1 MNQFWQKF
9 KHRNVAKVAAAYAGL
24 SWVLLQAQEAVLPTI
39 GAPVW
44 AQQTVLFLLLV
55 GFPIA
60 CVIAWASDVS
70 SDGPLE
76 EGSESLKRVE
86 NRPSKLNGKTIALG
100 TSMMAVIALFAF
112 YVSPYVFDFEPRRN
126 ETTIVSETAS
136 FRLAGPQSPRFEL
149 NLGSTGTSEWGL
161 NTEIAI
167 SPNGRYVAFTKNGDG
182 AGEVFVRDLYREGST
197 NQVAEYRWGTDV
209 HGILNFSEDG
219 EWIAYFDSGVLKR
232 VRVSGGASQNILEGT
247 LGRTS
252 GYHLKEGSL
261 TFTGANDFI
270 EQIDL
275 DTGTRSLINGFDQLD
290 ATRVYRWPQRL
301 PDGNTLL
308 VSAASEIAGS
318 ESVLLLYDIEN
329 GEAEEIISNAV
340 NGRFVE
346 ATGHIV
352 FVRDSA
358 LWAAPFNIA
367 TKQIEGPEIRIIN
380 EIQTNG
386 ILGSAAYAFS
396 ADGRLVFLAG
406 TDVAVASANLSLD
419 VVSRSG
425 EVLNEI
431 EISGRIGQLD
441 ISPDHS
447 QLSYTLY
454 ENADSDLWVWDF
466 AQGVSGRRTFN
477 GNSSRARWTSDS
489 SSLIFNVFSET
500 KELDGVWAVPSDG
513 SSDAT
518 AVYSGTAFF
527 SNGSSQIQ
535 SLSYSDDKLFFFS
548 GAAQIGQGALWSLN
562 LSSEQQAETV
572 VSQIEVSPNTEEVWW
587 SRISTSPNG
596 EWVVYVSNESGA
608 NQIYIRPYPDVSS
621 GKFQVSA
628 TEAVSPVW
636 SQNSN
641 ELFFRSGN
649 RFYSVAYEEFSSDTR
664 RFIDLKEPELLFEH
678 TIVENHLTFPAY
690 VYNPPEDNFIILST
704 SNSEESAFS
713 TTIYEDYTTLT
724 VVENW
729 FSELESLASRAN
741 Q

>member
-70 SDGPLE
+70 SDGPIE
-76 EGSESLKRVE
+76 EESESLKRVE
-86 NRPSKLNGKTIALG
+86 NRSSKLNGKTIALG
-100 TSMMAVIALFAF
+100 TSMMAIIGLFAF

-126 ETTIVSETAS
+126 ETTIVSETDTS
-136 FRLAGPQSPRFEL
+136 RLAVPQSPRFEL

-167 SPNGRYVAFTKNGDG
+167 SPDGRYVAFTKNGDG

-197 NQVAEYRWGTDV
+197 SRVAEYRWGTDV

-252 GYHLKEGSL
+252 GYHLKEDSL

-270 EQIDL
+270 EQLDF
-275 DTGTRSLINGFDQLD
+275 DTGTRSMVNGFDQLD
-290 ATRVYRWPQRL
+290 ATRVYRWPQLL

-329 GEAEEIISNAV
+329 AEADEIISNAV

-352 FVRDSA
+352 FIRDSA
-358 LWAAPFNIA
+358 LWAAPFNIS

-386 ILGSAAYAFS
+386 ILGSASYAFS

-406 TDVAVASANLSLD
+406 ADVAVASANLSLD

-425 EVLNEI
+425 EVLDEI

-441 ISPDHS
+441 ISPDYS

-466 AQGVSGRRTFN
+466 GQRVSGRRTFN

-500 KELDGVWAVPSDG
+500 KEFDGVWAVPSDG

-535 SLSYSDDKLFFFS
+535 SLSYSDNKLFFFS

-562 LSSEQQAETV
+562 LSSEQETETV
-572 VSQIEVSPNTEEVWW
+572 ISQIEVSPNTEEVWW

-596 EWVVYVSNESGA
+596 KWIAYVSNESGA

-649 RFYSVAYEEFSSDTR
+649 RFYSVTYEEFSSDTR
-664 RFIDLKEPELLFEH
+664 RFIDLKEPALLFEH

-704 SNSEESAFS
+704 SNNEESAFS

-729 FSELESLASRAN
+729 FSELESLASRAI